1 MTVKELI
8 EKLKELDG
16 DREIYF
22 QDSEYWYS
30 LPIKEIEENC
40 IFRYKIGRD
49 WDNFKRWEIFDWEWY
64 DKYEREKKGSD
75 GIVEYKDT
83 YIIK

>member
-16 DREIYF
+16 NREIYF
-22 QDSEYWYS
+22 QDLESWYS
-30 LPIKEIEENC
+30 MRINKIEENC
-40 IFRYKIGRD
+40 LFKFKVWYDGRD
-49 WDNFKRWEIFDWEWY
+49 FKRWEIFSWEWFHS
-64 DKYEREKKGSD
+64 YEREKKESD

>member
-8 EKLKELDG
+8 EKLNKLDE

-22 QDSEYWYS
+22 QDEYWES
-30 LPIKEIEENC
+30 LPIKKIEENC
-40 IFRYKIGRD
+40 IFKYKVGRD
-49 WDNFKRWEIFDWEWY
+49 GTNFKRWEIFYWEWY
-64 DKYEREKKGSD
+64 DSYEIEKEESD

-83 YIIK
+83 YLIK

>member
-1 MTVKELI
+1 MKVKELI

-30 LPIKEIEENC
+30 IGISKIEENC
-40 IFRYKIGRD
+40 IFKFKIWRD
-49 WDNFKRWEIFDWEWY
+49 GSNFKRWEIFSWEWY
-64 DKYEREKKGSD
+64 DKYEREKKESD
-75 GIVEYKDT
+75 WIVEYKDT
-83 YIIK
+83 YLIK

>member
-8 EKLKELDG
+8 EKLNKLDG

-22 QDSEYWYS
+22 QDSEYWDS

-40 IFRYKIGRD
+40 IFKFKVGRD
-49 WDNFKRWEIFDWEWY
+49 GSNFKRWEIFYWEWY
-64 DKYEREKKGSD
+64 DRYEREKKESD

-83 YIIK
+83 YLIK